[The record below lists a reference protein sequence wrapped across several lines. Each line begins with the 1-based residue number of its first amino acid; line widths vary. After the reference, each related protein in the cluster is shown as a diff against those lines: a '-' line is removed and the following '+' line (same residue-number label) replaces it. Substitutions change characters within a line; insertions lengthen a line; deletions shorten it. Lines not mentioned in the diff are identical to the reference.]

1 MRSLLTISCEKTHD
15 LQQKLRASNSKELE
29 LKEELDLTKEN
40 YETQLTQLSEHL
52 AIMNEKIAEKQELI
66 NELQLKIKGKK

>member
-1 MRSLLTISCEKTHD
+1 MQSLLSITYEKVHKLEED
-15 LQQKLRASNSKELE
+15 LKSSQFKETG
-29 LKEELDLTKEN
+29 LKEEFDLTKEN

-66 NELQLKIKGKK
+66 NDLQLKLKGKK